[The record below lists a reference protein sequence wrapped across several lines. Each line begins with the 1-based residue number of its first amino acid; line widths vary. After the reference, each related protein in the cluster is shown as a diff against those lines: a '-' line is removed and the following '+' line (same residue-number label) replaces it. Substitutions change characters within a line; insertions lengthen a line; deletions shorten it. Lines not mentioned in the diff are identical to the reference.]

1 MAKAAA
7 GNASLRASLKAKAAG
22 VYEGRPAS
30 IDATRM
36 RALKAQLP
44 RSHGAIARRWA
55 GERQFIACWTR
66 RRHSLPYPFPGG
78 K

>member
-44 RSHGAIARRWA
+44 RSHGDCQALGRRA
-55 GERQFIACWTR
+55 SVYRVLDAQAA
-66 RRHSLPYPFPGG
+66 
-78 K
+78 